1 MRLSIWFSPDTRG
14 NGQAAKAAFL
24 FGQIAMITRCC
35 SVCGEEKAI
44 EEFESDKRKL
54 HGKGYRCKVCRN
66 KQNAKW
72 RAEYIENWHTE
83 YPDYYKEWHTEHP
96 NYYKEW
102 RAKHPGYYAAMSR
115 EWRLEHP
122 NYHAQWC
129 VENKEK
135 VRHYSR
141 KRDKRLK
148 DADGS
153 YTLDEWN
160 NLIEKYEYK
169 CLRCGTSLSRD
180 ELTVDHII
188 PISKQ
193 GTNYISNIQPL
204 CQSCNSWKHARYIDF
219 RPDAYW
225 ADWT

>member
-1 MRLSIWFSPDTRG
+1 M
-14 NGQAAKAAFL
+14 K
-24 FGQIAMITRCC
+24 
-35 SVCGEEKAI
+35 K
-44 EEFESDKRKL
+44 KL
-54 HGKGYRCKVCRN
+54 LKSLKVTS
-66 KQNAKW
+66 
-72 RAEYIENWHTE
+72 ENWHTE

-160 NLIEKYEYK
+160 NLIEKYASQA
-169 CLRCGTSLSRD
+169 RSLQMKMYF
-180 ELTVDHII
+180 LFIFPGVLL
-188 PISKQ
+188 Q
-193 GTNYISNIQPL
+193 V
-204 CQSCNSWKHARYIDF
+204 
-219 RPDAYW
+219 
-225 ADWT
+225 